1 MDKVISKVYLSS
13 VPTTSGKATVDYP
26 EQVHAKAERTY
37 LSPTLFWFYIFHLL
51 FRSCSLAY

>member
-13 VPTTSGKATVDYP
+13 VPTTSGKVAVDYP
-26 EQVHAKAERTY
+26 EQVQAKAECTY

-51 FRSCSLAY
+51 F